1 MRFPTT
7 RRSLAALAAA
17 SLAAAF
23 LPACVTVPRTVTLSE
38 ADISRALDRR
48 MPVQRR
54 LLEVFDVTLSSPHV
68 TLLPDTNRLGTEFD
82 LGVGDRLGGRNWRT
96 RLGLDYG
103 LRYDE
108 SDQAI
113 HLSQVRVRRLNVE
126 VDAVSTGPTE
136 RLAAIAAEQLLEG
149 VPIYR
154 FKPQD
159 LKTAQGLGVKPG
171 AITVTPRGVEITL
184 APIQP

>member
-1 MRFPTT
+1 MRLPTL
-7 RRSLAALAAA
+7 RAGLAALATGLLTAV
-17 SLAAAF
+17 LT
-23 LPACVTVPRTVTLSE
+23 ACVTVPRTVTLSE
-38 ADISRALDRR
+38 AEISRALERH

-54 LLEVFDVTLSSPHV
+54 LLEVFDVTLSSPRV
-68 TLLPDTNRLGTEFD
+68 TLLPESNRLATEFD

-96 RLGLDYG
+96 HLSLDYA

-108 SDQAI
+108 SDQAV
-113 HLSQVRVRRLNVE
+113 HLSQVRVRQLLGD
-126 VDAVSTGPTE
+126 VDATSAKPTE

-149 VPIYR
+149 TVIYR

-171 AITVTPRGVEITL
+171 AINVTPRGVEITL
-184 APIQP
+184 APTQQ

>member
-7 RRSLAALAAA
+7 RIILSALVASLLGLLLAACV
-17 SLAAAF
+17 SL
-23 LPACVTVPRTVTLSE
+23 PRTVTLSE
-38 ADISRALDRR
+38 ADISRALDRH

-54 LLEVFDVTLSSPHV
+54 LLEVFDVTLSSPRV

-96 RLGLDYG
+96 RLGLDYA

-113 HLSQVRVRRLNVE
+113 HLSQVRVRRLNGQ

-149 VPIYR
+149 VAIYR

-171 AITVTPRGVEITL
+171 AITVTPQGVQITL

>member
-1 MRFPTT
+1 
-7 RRSLAALAAA
+7 
-17 SLAAAF
+17 
-23 LPACVTVPRTVTLSE
+23 
-38 ADISRALDRR
+38 

-68 TLLPDTNRLGTEFD
+68 TLLPETNRLGTEFD

-113 HLSQVRVRRLNVE
+113 HLSQVRVRRLQTDTDVPSRQADRIAAF
-126 VDAVSTGPTE
+126 VVE
-136 RLAAIAAEQLLEG
+136 RLLEDALL
-149 VPIYR
+149 YR
-154 FKPQD
+154 FKDED
-159 LKTAQGLGVKPG
+159 LRTAQGLGVKPG
-171 AITVTPRGVEITL
+171 AVTVTSRGVEVTL
-184 APIQP
+184 AATNR